1 MKAALPLAVFALA
14 VAFAAR
20 AEEVSGRVEA
30 VFYEAAPGVFA
41 SATGREARG
50 RRWVDVDLGGR
61 KVLARL
67 PDDMR
72 VAPGD
77 RIAVRVGAPKSN
89 QLAHVL
95 PTTTVSRVRDS
106 DPNASIGR

>member
-1 MKAALPLAVFALA
+1 MKAALLLAVCALA
-14 VAFAAR
+14 AAFAAR
-20 AEEVSGRVEA
+20 AEEVSGRVEG
-30 VFYEAAPGVFA
+30 VYYEAAPGVFA
-41 SATGREARG
+41 AASGREARG

-95 PTTTVSRVRDS
+95 PTTTVSRVRHP